1 MKTTTA
7 YRAVIVI
14 ALLLFWFHI
23 SQRLTEAPELTQQM
37 ISIALPTL
45 TALAIIIQLVLR
57 KGIQA
62 RMRKTLDSE
71 IEARRE
77 ELIEDLKKLV
87 SYLEETKY
95 PDYSK
100 SGVEGL
106 EDDFRKFDS
115 IKSKYTFEP
124 KIIKSTIF
132 IILSSLVLAL
142 FWLNPTLWVYVS
154 TTNETTFTLA
164 HVGIGLFAIGLWMI
178 VDMLIT
184 SLEIKPWEKEM
195 E

>member
-7 YRAVIVI
+7 YRLVI
-14 ALLLFWFHI
+14 AIILFYFWLNA
-23 SQRLTEAPELTQQM
+23 SQRLTENPEPTIQM
-37 ISIALPTL
+37 IPIALGTL
-45 TALAIIIQLVLR
+45 TGLAIIIELVLR
-57 KGIQA
+57 KGMQEKMKKI
-62 RMRKTLDSE
+62 LNSE

-77 ELIEDLKKLV
+77 ELVEDLKKLV
-87 SYLEETKY
+87 SYLEKTKY
-95 PDYSK
+95 PSYSK

-124 KIIKSTIF
+124 KIIKSTIL

-142 FWLNPTLWVYVS
+142 FWLNPTLWIYVS
-154 TTNETTFTLA
+154 DETTFTLA
-164 HVGIGLFAIGLWMI
+164 HLGIGLFTIGLWMI
-178 VDMLIT
+178 VDMFIT
-184 SLEIKPWEKEM
+184 SLEIKPWEKET